1 LSREHRPLEVEMR
14 EDGRIARRE
23 LVVGRALSLVT
34 SVAGE
39 VHLRVGHLN
48 DLDDLV
54 DCHAAKVRLAGE
66 IRQNEQSAGIPR
78 AIVPVRVARP
88 ARRSGD
94 RSASR

>member
-1 LSREHRPLEVEMR
+1 MR
-14 EDGRIARRE
+14 ENGRIARRE

-78 AIVPVRVARP
+78 AIVPSGSLGQPGDQAIDRPAVDDPVARN
-88 ARRSGD
+88 SG
-94 RSASR
+94 